1 MQCTG
6 ALAHLNSSTARRGQ
20 NTCTG
25 GHTFGQHFR
34 HSLSLSLY
42 ISVED
47 CTGHCQNGGRC
58 YLTPGNYVACDCPAG
73 YYGNRCESKSCC
85 FHTTSVDLKVIQ
97 GTYRSFVV
105 TKECL
110 VELNEAL
117 NTKTVAMGVTRKF
130 SREWHDFQPKK
141 FLCFFCAPKVKHTL
155 LLQIFRF

>member
-6 ALAHLNSSTARRGQ
+6 ALAHLNSSTALQGRGQ

-117 NTKTVAMGVTRKF
+117 NTKTMPCCYGRHQEIFQGVARF
-130 SREWHDFQPKK
+130 SAQKVS
-141 FLCFFCAPKVKHTL
+141 LFFFA
-155 LLQIFRF
+155 LQK